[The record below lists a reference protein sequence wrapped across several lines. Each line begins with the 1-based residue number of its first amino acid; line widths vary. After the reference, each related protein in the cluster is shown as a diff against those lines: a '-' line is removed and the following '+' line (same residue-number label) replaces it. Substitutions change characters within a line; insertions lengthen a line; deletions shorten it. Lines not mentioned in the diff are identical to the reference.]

1 MILESAF
8 QIVQILLALVLIV
21 VVLFQVKGAGP
32 GATFGSETGIFRTRR
47 GFEKTLFQFTI
58 FVGILFIVV
67 SLASSFIIARV

>member
-1 MILESAF
+1 LLQTAF
-8 QIVQILLALVLIV
+8 QIVQILLSIVLVI
-21 VVLFQVKGAGP
+21 VVLFQVKGTGP

-67 SLASSFIIARV
+67 SLGSSFIIARVG